1 MSDCIRTIRRGRLAE
16 VANDGRERAGRA
28 RDAAC
33 CRGNRVLTAYG
44 IVPVD
49 WKLPPFRQ
57 GINLLIDPGYFFVI
71 LLDAVN

>member
-1 MSDCIRTIRRGRLAE
+1 M
-16 VANDGRERAGRA
+16 
-28 RDAAC
+28 
-33 CRGNRVLTAYG
+33 YG